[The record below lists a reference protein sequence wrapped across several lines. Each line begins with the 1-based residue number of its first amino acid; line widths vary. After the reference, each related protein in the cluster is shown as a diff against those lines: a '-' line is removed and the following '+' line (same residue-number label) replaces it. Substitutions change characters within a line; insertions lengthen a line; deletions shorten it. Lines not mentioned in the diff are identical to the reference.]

1 MKHSLMVMGL
11 AACLALSGCQNM
23 DTKKVLIGAAA
34 LGAIGA
40 AGYYA
45 GKKHSDN
52 KHEHDG
58 QHDDS
63 DDQHMATSKMPRY
76 CSGEAAS
83 KFHVSPR
90 DITTESAERVATDTR
105 SMASTRPTMMRSTLP
120 APSITTVASS
130 RSFAAD

>member
-11 AACLALSGCQNM
+11 ATCLALSGCQNM

-52 KHEHDG
+52 KHKHDG

-90 DITTESAERVATDTR
+90 DITTESAEESGHRYKVYGQYETDDDLVDFTCTFNHDGRFLSVVR
-105 SMASTRPTMMRSTLP
+105 S
-120 APSITTVASS
+120 
-130 RSFAAD
+130 